1 MSAVLELRRV
11 DKEFTDKE
19 RPFPVLADVS
29 LEIQDGE
36 FVCVVGP
43 SGCGKST
50 LLRLMMGLLEPTRGE
65 VRFEGQ
71 PLRGVNL
78 RAAMVF
84 QSFALLPWIT
94 VQANVELGLHARGVD
109 VAEARRR
116 AAHYLDKVGLD
127 GYEEAFPRELSGG
140 MKQRAGLARA
150 LAVEPDILFMDEPFA
165 GLDAL
170 TSANLREEVLT
181 LWADPNLPVKTVVM
195 VTHIIEEAVLMA
207 DRVVV
212 FSPHPGRVV
221 ADASVRLPR
230 PRTKRDEGFDALVD
244 TIFEKIV

>member
-1 MSAVLELRRV
+1 MLELRQVYRSFSDRGRQIPALDNV
-11 DKEFTDKE
+11 T
-19 RPFPVLADVS
+19 
-29 LEIQDGE
+29 LEIPDGQ

-50 LLRLMMGLLEPTRGE
+50 LLRILMGLLPPSSGTVLYRGE
-65 VRFEGQ
+65 
-71 PLRGVNL
+71 PLDGVNL

-84 QSFALLPWIT
+84 QSFALLPWLT
-94 VQANVELGLHARGVD
+94 VQANVELGLRARELAED
-109 VAEARRR
+109 EARRR
-116 AAHYLDKVGLD
+116 AAYYLDKVGLD
-127 GYEEAFPRELSGG
+127 GYEEAYPSELSGG

-150 LAVEPDILFMDEPFA
+150 LAVEPDLLFMDEPFA

-181 LWADPNLPVKTVVM
+181 LWADHALPVHTVVM

-212 FSPHPGRVV
+212 LTPHPGRIA
-221 ADASVRLPR
+221 ADVPVTLPR
-230 PRTKRDEGFDALVD
+230 PRNKRDEGFDAMVD
-244 TIFEKIV
+244 SIFEKIV

>member
-1 MSAVLELRRV
+1 VTPILELRRV
-11 DKEFTDKE
+11 DKEFTDKG
-19 RPFPVLADVS
+19 RPFPVLEDVS
-29 LEIQDGE
+29 LAVADGE
-36 FVCVVGP
+36 FVCIVGP

-50 LLRLMMGLLEPTRGE
+50 LLRVMMGLLAPTRGE
-65 VRFEGQ
+65 VLFDAQ
-71 PLRGVNL
+71 PQQGVNL

-84 QSFALLPWIT
+84 QSFALLPWLT
-94 VQANVELGLHARGVD
+94 VQANVELGLHARAVPPE
-109 VAEARRR
+109 EARKR
-116 AAHYLDKVGLD
+116 AAFYLDKVGLD
-127 GYEEAFPRELSGG
+127 GYEEAYPRELSGG

-181 LWADPNLPVKTVVM
+181 LWSDRNLPVKTVVM

-212 FSPHPGRVV
+212 FSPHPGRIV
-221 ADASVRLPR
+221 ADEPILLPR

-244 TIFEKIV
+244 TVFEKIV